1 MRPNPALLPKLGAF
15 SCFAELICAGGF
27 SEEGEDWD
35 EAERRAAKDDKLR
48 VREGDDDA
56 GRPRKK
62 GRR

>member
-1 MRPNPALLPKLGAF
+1 MLTGLR
-15 SCFAELICAGGF
+15 GF

-35 EAERRAAKDDKLR
+35 EAERRAAKDDKMR

>member
-1 MRPNPALLPKLGAF
+1 MV
-15 SCFAELICAGGF
+15 GF

-35 EAERRAAKDDKLR
+35 EAERRAAKDDKMR